1 MQGVLGVP
9 SLQYLLAD
17 TIIRNKIKNKN
28 QLSEQE
34 SFDCSLD
41 WEGSREGKED
51 AEDGSWGKENEEIR
65 YGSAGGDGGEKEEKG
80 VPGIGAWRR
89 E

>member
-17 TIIRNKIKNKN
+17 TIIRDKIKNKN

-51 AEDGSWGKENEEIR
+51 AEDGSWGKRMRR
-65 YGSAGGDGGEKEEKG
+65 YDTGARGGDGGEKEEKG
-80 VPGIGAWRR
+80 VPGIGALRR

>member
-41 WEGSREGKED
+41 IEGSREGKED
-51 AEDGSWGKENEEIR
+51 AEDGS
-65 YGSAGGDGGEKEEKG
+65 
-80 VPGIGAWRR
+80 
-89 E
+89 